1 MEFKRYL
8 TFRNLFIGF
17 LLALMGGC
25 KLASLYFKPIL
36 LILPKLLN
44 SNFIELLNYLGSTLL
59 YLTAFLVGITLTLVL
74 SWLAF
79 ADYIG
84 NIAIQVS
91 KFIYALSHNII
102 VHIYR
107 VSYMVKEKLIT
118 PIIQVNTNKQSII
131 KTNAN
136 KAVVNTKTN
145 SYKKV
150 QNNKKSINNIKNT
163 DLSDINLSKEEL
175 TQLSNT
181 VEAKLQDFGI
191 MIKVAAVYPGPVI
204 TIFELLHVLHKKQGL
219 LVFILF

>member
-1 MEFKRYL
+1 M
-8 TFRNLFIGF
+8 
-17 LLALMGGC
+17 
-25 KLASLYFKPIL
+25 
-36 LILPKLLN
+36 
-44 SNFIELLNYLGSTLL
+44 LNYLDSTLL
-59 YLTAFLVGITLTLVL
+59 YLVGITLTLVL

-118 PIIQVNTNKQSII
+118 TIIQVNTNKQSII

-163 DLSDINLSKEEL
+163 DLSDINLLDEVSE
-175 TQLSNT
+175 Q
-181 VEAKLQDFGI
+181 QGI
-191 MIKVAAVYPGPVI
+191 N
-204 TIFELLHVLHKKQGL
+204 Q
-219 LVFILF
+219 